1 MIDLIKNFFNKF
13 SISNSGQIENRC
25 NTHESYSNTTK
36 SYLRQLPKRHPK
48 LDSMDLKINIIFLVG
63 LTFILIW
70 TLGLNGRRFY
80 TVALWRSLRQIKLP
94 NQIN

>member
-1 MIDLIKNFFNKF
+1 
-13 SISNSGQIENRC
+13 
-25 NTHESYSNTTK
+25 
-36 SYLRQLPKRHPK
+36 
-48 LDSMDLKINIIFLVG
+48 MDLKINIIFLVG

>member
-70 TLGLNGRRFY
+70 TLGLHGRRFY